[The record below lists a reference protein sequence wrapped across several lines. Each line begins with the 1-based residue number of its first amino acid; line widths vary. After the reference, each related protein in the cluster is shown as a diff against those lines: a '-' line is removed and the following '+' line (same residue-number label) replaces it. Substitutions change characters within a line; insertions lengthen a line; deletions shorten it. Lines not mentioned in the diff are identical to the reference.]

1 MATVDAVKKALESVI
16 LNPKYADYLAV
27 VKAARNGAVY
37 GAKVR
42 FPHALVM
49 IFLFRSGTVREKVA
63 LILRATKTHA
73 QNLAKYATVYK
84 LTMLALKNLGNTPGK
99 EGVYDTFFAGLLGGY
114 LVFGRRSRRGHI
126 SSVSKQIVVFVFARV
141 CLSLAELSIKPSVG
155 IIKDSAL
162 SKRIGHDAWPVFAAL
177 SWGSVMWLFRWY
189 PETVQSGLRSSMD
202 YIYVQ
207 KEHGH
212 GDGSGGCRRG
222 WHGRKRLD
230 ELNEPSGIGIVGFAM
245 KPWRHLGARIPDV
258 GEYEC
263 IFRPE

>member
-49 IFLFRSGTVREKVA
+49 IFLFRSGTVREKLS

-84 LTMLALKNLGNTPGK
+84 LTMLALKHMGSEPGK
-99 EGVYDTFFAGLLGGY
+99 EGLYDTFFAGLLGGY
-114 LVFGRRSRRGHI
+114 LVFGRRSKRGHI
-126 SSVSKQIVVFVFARV
+126 SSVSKQIVIFVFARV
-141 CLSLAELSIKPSVG
+141 CLSLAELSIKPAVG
-155 IIKDSAL
+155 IIKDPAL

-189 PETVQSGLRSSMD
+189 PDTVQSGLRSSMD

-207 KEHGH
+207 SDHWDSLRNFLVYNK
-212 GDGSGGCRRG
+212 
-222 WHGRKRLD
+222 
-230 ELNEPSGIGIVGFAM
+230 
-245 KPWRHLGARIPDV
+245 
-258 GEYEC
+258 
-263 IFRPE
+263 